1 MLFSRRHTLGVLS
14 SAAIVGQF
22 GIARAA
28 AGTADAAFEK
38 VSHDWL
44 EGGLKLSPV
53 YATYIGDHR
62 YDGDIDDASPAGRAR
77 GLAFS
82 KGILARLQAIDRS
95 KLSRANQADAAI
107 LENQVRGDIWNIE
120 TFQSWAWD
128 PQVYN
133 ETAGSAVYFLMAREF
148 APLPDRLRN
157 ATKRMEKLP
166 RFLEQARAALDP
178 NRVPKIHAET
188 VAKQNAGAAMLA
200 DGALA
205 AAKGVLPAADL
216 ERMTAAATKWKA
228 AVAEHQKWL
237 DGTLVPNAKG
247 NFRIGA
253 KLYDERLKFALMS
266 PMSRQE
272 IRAKAETAITDTRAQ
287 MYAIAK
293 GFIAGKAGMP
303 KAPDNPSEAEQNAVI
318 NAAMEVAYTDHP
330 ARDKFVDACKAAVV
344 STTDFVRTKD
354 LVTLPDAPVKVIET
368 PEFRRGVAGAYC
380 DPPGP
385 LEKHLDTFFAVD
397 PITPDWPA
405 DQAESYLREYNSR
418 SIHELTIHE
427 AMPGHYTQLWHSNK
441 YPSTLRA
448 VLGSGPFVEGW
459 ACYAEN
465 LMAEQ
470 GYLNR
475 DPLYLLMHLKLN
487 LRIASNAII
496 DQMVHVDGIE
506 EADFMK
512 LLTEKTFQQ
521 TREAS
526 GKWTR
531 ARVTSA
537 QLPTYFVGVSDH
549 TALRAE
555 AEQRWGANFNL
566 KKYHDTVLSF
576 GSPPVKIAR
585 ALMFD
590 EPIA

>member
-1 MLFSRRHTLGVLS
+1 MFLSRRHAVGLIG
-14 SAAIVGQF
+14 SAALVSRF
-22 GIARAA
+22 TLAHAA
-28 AGTADAAFEK
+28 TNSADIAFEK
-38 VSHDWL
+38 VGKDWL

-53 YATYIGDHR
+53 YATYIGDHTH
-62 YDGDIDDASPAGRAR
+62 DGDIDDVSATGRAAR
-77 GLAFS
+77 LAFL
-82 KGILARLQAIDRS
+82 KKRLADLHAIDRS

-107 LENQVRGDIWNIE
+107 LENQLRFDMWDLE

-128 PQVYN
+128 PQGYN
-133 ETAGSAVYFLMAREF
+133 DLAGSAIYLLMAREF
-148 APLPDRLRN
+148 GPLPERLKN
-157 ATKRMEKLP
+157 ATSRMEKLP
-166 RFLEQARAALDP
+166 ALLVQTREALDI
-178 NRVPKIHAET
+178 NRVPRIHAET
-188 VAKQNAGAAMLA
+188 VAKQNSGIAMLA
-200 DGALA
+200 DGVVA
-205 AAKGVLPAADL
+205 AAKDVLPAADKARL
-216 ERMTAAATKWKA
+216 DAAATKWKA
-228 AVAEHQKWL
+228 AIAEHQKWL
-237 DGTLVPNAKG
+237 DGTLVPGAKG

-253 KLYDERLKFALMS
+253 KLYDEKLAFALMS

-272 IRAKAETAITDTRAQ
+272 IRAKAEKAITDTRAQ

-293 GFIAGKAGMP
+293 SVIAGKSGMP
-303 KAPDNPSEAEQNAVI
+303 KAPEHPSEAEENAVI
-318 NAAMEVAYTDHP
+318 NAAMEVAYQDHP
-330 ARDKFVDACKAAVV
+330 ARDKFVDACKAAVT
-344 STTDFVRTKD
+344 STTAFVREKD
-354 LVTLPDAPVKVIET
+354 LISLPDAPVKVIET
-368 PEFRRGVAGAYC
+368 PEFKRGVAGAYC

-405 DQAESYLREYNSR
+405 AQAESYLREYNNR

-487 LRIASNAII
+487 LRIASNAVI
-496 DQMVHVDGIE
+496 DQLVHVEGVE
-506 EADFMK
+506 EAAFMK
-512 LLTEKTFQQ
+512 LLVEKTFQQ
-521 TREAS
+521 EREAS

-555 AEQRWGANFNL
+555 AEQRWGTNFNL

-590 EPIA
+590 EPIG